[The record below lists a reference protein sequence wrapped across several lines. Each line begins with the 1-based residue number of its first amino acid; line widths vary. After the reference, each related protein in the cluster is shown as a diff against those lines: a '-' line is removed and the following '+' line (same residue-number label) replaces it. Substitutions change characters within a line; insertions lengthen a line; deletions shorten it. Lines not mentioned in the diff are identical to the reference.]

1 MRHFHSLWKS
11 FSKSSSKFL
20 SDSRGYSYCKKNYSK
35 DEVNAVKITQ
45 VRLEEMKKNV

>member
-20 SDSRGYSYCKKNYSK
+20 RDSRGYSKKDYSK

-45 VRLEEMKKNV
+45 VRLEKMKKNV